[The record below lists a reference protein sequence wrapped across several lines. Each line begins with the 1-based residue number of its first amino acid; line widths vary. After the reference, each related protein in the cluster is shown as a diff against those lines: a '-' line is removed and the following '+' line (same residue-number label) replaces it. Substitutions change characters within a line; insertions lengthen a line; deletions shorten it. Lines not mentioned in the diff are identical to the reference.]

1 MVGSKCPAN
10 TIVHQLEVLVL
21 EQLPAERESDK
32 SLETSSHTGYHRV
45 SAWVNIADFFGR
57 QMVNMGLTLPVI
69 ATFGGDTL
77 TALQIGRSPSCVF
90 SPHKICSFGIL
101 HETLTNAKA

>member
-21 EQLPAERESDK
+21 EQLPAERESDQ
-32 SLETSSHTGYHRV
+32 SLETSPHTGYHRV

-77 TALQIGRSPSCVF
+77 TALKIGRSPSCVF